1 LQNKCARAL
10 TFENFSHLLQK
21 KFVKEVN
28 KMCVNFIA
36 KAESIRDLW
45 FQSILTLHPN
55 VATISVTNYFLEKIV
70 ETGILKPDQ
79 GDRGFKLAGEEV
91 AKTEEDQYLFLEEED
106 RSITDTAHVNI
117 IAKHMQTDEQDRDA
131 EIQPFSVHV
140 AAAAQR
146 IFRAASAPIV
156 PEPGMRVRAISSEQG
171 APSGKTAMLIPP
183 GTDLEIHEV
192 TCQDGVWYASSTLYT
207 WYYARTHAH
216 THTHTHEPCS
226 FDIARTHTQKKSE
239 ARVKTTRAHS

>member
-1 LQNKCARAL
+1 
-10 TFENFSHLLQK
+10 
-21 KFVKEVN
+21 
-28 KMCVNFIA
+28 MCINFIA

-45 FQSILTLHPN
+45 LQSILTLHPN

-70 ETGILKPDQ
+70 QTGILKPGQ
-79 GDRGFKLAGEEV
+79 GDKGVKLAGEEV

-106 RSITDTAHVNI
+106 RSINDNAHVNL
-117 IAKHMQTDEQDRDA
+117 IAKHMQADEQDRDA
-131 EIQPFSVHV
+131 EIQPVSVHV

-146 IFRAASAPIV
+146 IFRAASAPPV
-156 PEPGMRVRAISSEQG
+156 PEPGMRVRAISREQG

-183 GTDLEIHEV
+183 GTDLEINEV
-192 TCQDGVWYASSTLYT
+192 ICQDGVLYASSTLYT
-207 WYYARTHAH
+207 RYYPRTRARAR

-226 FDIARTHTQKKSE
+226 FDIARTHTHRESD